1 MRNDSRMTERY
12 TVEEDLENDCL
23 TVTDNEYTL
32 TNSFGSDNLIL
43 GNIEDSTVIMN
54 RLNFLEAYTKEL
66 EENLKYYDFT
76 EENFKD
82 IREEVEL
89 NME

>member
-1 MRNDSRMTERY
+1 MNKNRFN
-12 TVEEDLENDCL
+12 VEEDLENNCL
-23 TVTDNEYTL
+23 TVTDTEYTL
-32 TNSFGSDNLIL
+32 INSLGSEELIL
-43 GNIEDSTVIMN
+43 GNIEDSTVIMD

-66 EENLKYYDFT
+66 EMHLTYADYT

>member
-1 MRNDSRMTERY
+1 MTKRY
-12 TVEEDLENDCL
+12 TIKEDIEDNCL
-23 TVTDNEYTL
+23 TVTDTEYKL
-32 TNSFGSDNLIL
+32 TNSFGSEELIL
-43 GNIEDSTVIMN
+43 GNLEDSLVIME
-54 RLNFLEAYTKEL
+54 RLNFLEAYTKRL
-66 EENLKYYDFT
+66 EEDLTYYDYT

>member
-1 MRNDSRMTERY
+1 MTERY

-43 GNIEDSTVIMN
+43 GNIEDSTVIIN

-66 EENLKYYDFT
+66 EMHLTYADFT

>member
-1 MRNDSRMTERY
+1 MRYNVD
-12 TVEEDLENDCL
+12 EDLENNCL
-23 TVTDNEYTL
+23 TVTDTEYTL
-32 TNSFGSDNLIL
+32 TNSFGSETLIL
-43 GNIEDSTVIMN
+43 GNIEDSTVVMD

-66 EENLKYYDFT
+66 EMHLTYCDFT

>member
-1 MRNDSRMTERY
+1 MRYN
-12 TVEEDLENDCL
+12 VEEDLENNCL
-23 TVTDNEYTL
+23 TVTDTEYTL
-32 TNSFGSDNLIL
+32 TNSFGSEELIL
-43 GNIEDSTVIMN
+43 GNIEDSTVIMD

-66 EENLKYYDFT
+66 EMHLTYEDYT

-89 NME
+89 NLE

>member
-1 MRNDSRMTERY
+1 MRYN
-12 TVEEDLENDCL
+12 VEEDLENNCL
-23 TVTDNEYTL
+23 TVTDTEYTL
-32 TNSFGSDNLIL
+32 TNSFGSEELIL
-43 GNIEDSTVIMN
+43 GNIEDSTVIMD

-66 EENLKYYDFT
+66 EMHYEDYT